1 MIRAK
6 TDIHRANAG
15 AHIAFGRGIHSC
27 LGDRLAILEAIITLE
42 ALAERM
48 PSPSPVKGQTF
59 SYSPNFTCGG
69 QKELWLEWSGRA

>member
-48 PSPSPVKGQTF
+48 PSPSPVKG
-59 SYSPNFTCGG
+59 
-69 QKELWLEWSGRA
+69 